1 MAIDGPAGSGK
12 STIAA
17 ALAERLGVAH
27 VDTGAFYRASALL
40 VLRAG
45 VDPSDG
51 AACARVLDGVSITR
65 PGGRTHVDGED
76 VEDAIRGPGVTAVVS
91 RVSAHPQVRAA
102 LLERQRAEVDE
113 RGAVVEGRDAG
124 TVVVPHAPLK
134 VWLTASPTERAS
146 RRAGQLGQT
155 DADAVAAHAADI
167 RRRDI
172 ADADRMGRAPA
183 AVEIDTTGRGVD
195 ALVDELVERARAAAR
210 PRLTDSSEDRS

>member
-27 VDTGAFYRASALL
+27 VDTGAFYRACSLL

-45 VDPSDG
+45 VDPGDG
-51 AACARVLDGVSITR
+51 AACARVLEGVSITR

-76 VEDAIRGPGVTAVVS
+76 VEDAIRGPAVTEVVS

-155 DADAVAAHAADI
+155 DADTVAAHAADI
-167 RRRDI
+167 RRRDN

-195 ALVDELVERARAAAR
+195 DLVDELVQRTRAAAR
-210 PRLTDSSEDRS
+210 PRLTDTPEEGS